1 MVNFKE
7 YRIEDVLTWQPQ
19 KEIDPLKIPDLTVKS
34 DIVYPFYGQATLNN
48 GIISYL
54 SLTERVLNN
63 PEGKPT
69 ILIHSNNQNVVYLET
84 PFYLKDGHGAT
95 SVLQSE
101 FLNEKIALYL
111 MTSIKKV
118 ITKKFSYNEKA
129 TKIALKNTYIQ
140 LPVNVKEE
148 IDYEYMERYISELEE
163 ERISEL
169 EEERISELDSYL
181 KATGLDDYNLTESEK
196 MALEKYNLSQIEFK
210 PFKIGGKKGLFA
222 VNSSKKKFN
231 ANSVKFNGKYPY
243 VARSSNNNGIRGYIN
258 QDPIFL
264 NDACTISFGQDTAT
278 IFYQER
284 PYFTGDK
291 IKIMSYKHNELT
303 QELACYL
310 LTVMRKAF
318 QNFSWGQTSF
328 NEDILSA
335 VEIQMPVNKTGEID
349 YDFINTFIRAQ
360 YKKSIIDVINWKDK
374 IIDTTKL
381 VCQ

>member
-19 KEIDPLKIPDLTVKS
+19 KEIDPLKIPDLAVKS
-34 DIVYPFYGQATLNN
+34 DVVYPFYGQATLNN

-54 SLTERVLNN
+54 SLTEHVLNN

-101 FLNEKIALYL
+101 FLNEKVALYL

-140 LPVNVKEE
+140 LPVNDKEE
-148 IDYEYMERYISELEE
+148 IDYEYMERYI
-163 ERISEL
+163 IKL

-181 KATGLDDYNLTESEK
+181 IATGLDDYNLTESEK
-196 MALEKYNLSQIEFK
+196 IALEKYNLSQIEFK
-210 PFKIGGKKGLFA
+210 PFKIGGEKGLFA

-231 ANSVKFNGKYPY
+231 ANSIKFNGKYPY

-278 IFYQER
+278 IFYQET

-291 IKIMSYKHNELT
+291 IKIMSYKHNKLT

-328 NEDILSA
+328 NEDILNA

-360 YKKSIIDVINWKDK
+360 YKNSIKDVVDWKDK
-374 IIDTTKL
+374 QIGIYKNL
-381 VCQ
+381 VAKQS